1 MRIGTVGTGAIVA
14 QFIAAAQSVPGVCI
28 NGVYSRDLARAQSF
42 AQQHQVARGYDSYEV
57 MLTNDNIDVIYIASP
72 NSLHFAHCH
81 QALTAGKHVICEK
94 PFTST
99 AAELRELITLAKQQK
114 VMLFEAISVIHMP
127 NFALIRQYLS
137 ALGRIRMVQCNYSQF
152 SSKYPAFLANQQP
165 NVFTAEFSGGALMD
179 INIYNLHFV
188 AALFGAPQQVNY
200 IANMN
205 KGIDTSGIVTMRYPD
220 FVAVCSGA
228 KDSFSLNF
236 AQIQG
241 EKGYLNVVGGINGC
255 VQIDLQ
261 TAEHNVTLNG
271 QLPENRLTPEVRIF
285 SEQFAQQRYEEC
297 YTALAHSL
305 KVMEILDAARH
316 SAGVVFSADKAH

>member
-1 MRIGTVGTGAIVA
+1 
-14 QFIAAAQSVPGVCI
+14 
-28 NGVYSRDLARAQSF
+28 
-42 AQQHQVARGYDSYEV
+42 
-57 MLTNDNIDVIYIASP
+57 
-72 NSLHFAHCH
+72 
-81 QALTAGKHVICEK
+81 
-94 PFTST
+94 
-99 AAELRELITLAKQQK
+99 
-114 VMLFEAISVIHMP
+114 
-127 NFALIRQYLS
+127 
-137 ALGRIRMVQCNYSQF
+137 MVQCNYSQF

-205 KGIDTSGIVTMRYPD
+205 KGIDTSGIVTMSYPD